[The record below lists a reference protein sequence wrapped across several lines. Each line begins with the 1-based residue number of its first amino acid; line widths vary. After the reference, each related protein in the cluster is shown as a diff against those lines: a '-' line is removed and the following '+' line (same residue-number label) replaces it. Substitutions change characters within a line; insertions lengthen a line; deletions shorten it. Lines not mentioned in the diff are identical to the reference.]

1 MRRGGY
7 SRAYASREGV
17 LPPERHLTLN
27 AKERQGLQRAAD
39 KAVWGLP
46 MDYTGPLP
54 RLKRGLSLAESH
66 FPRMAQMPISIATLP
81 LEP

>member
-7 SRAYASREGV
+7 SRTYASRSGV
-17 LPPERHLTLN
+17 LPPERHLTLT
-27 AKERQGLQRAAD
+27 AKERHGLQRAAD

-54 RLKRGLSLAESH
+54 RLRRGLSMAESH
-66 FPRMAQMPISIATLP
+66 FTRVPQLAVSVTMVPSDP
-81 LEP
+81 